1 MNNIMIFENKKVEV
15 FELNGQ
21 VLFNPYDV
29 GDCLDLTDSAVRKA
43 IGNMNEKQV
52 IKLTNSIVKDIP
64 FRKLHNTGENFLT
77 ESGVYK
83 LIFKSNKE
91 EAEKF
96 QDWVTDEVLPI
107 IRKTGVYT
115 IQPKTPM
122 QLLELEFQ
130 AIKEVDNKVEEVK
143 QDLEEFKQ
151 DTPLLALEIEKIT
164 RARNRTAVNVL
175 GGKDSNAYKNRSL
188 RSKVYQDMS
197 REIKR
202 QFGVETYKAIKR
214 NQCDKVIEII
224 NLYVPPMYLLQEIE
238 NENLQLAI

>member
-1 MNNIMIFENKKVEV
+1 MNDIELFKNESFGEIRTLLVNDEV
-15 FELNGQ
+15 WFVGKDVASALGYERPDNAIRSHIDEEDKLMHQISASGQ
-21 VLFNPYDV
+21 N
-29 GDCLDLTDSAVRKA
+29 R
-43 IGNMNEKQV
+43 NMTIIN
-52 IKLTNSIVKDIP
+52 
-64 FRKLHNTGENFLT
+64 
-77 ESGVYK
+77 ESGLYSLILSSK
-83 LIFKSNKE
+83 LPQAKEFKR
-91 EAEKF
+91 
-96 QDWVTDEVLPI
+96 WVTNEILPT

-143 QDLEEFKQ
+143 QDLENFKQ
-151 DTPLLALEIEKIT
+151 DMPLLALEIDKIKN
-164 RARNRTAVNVL
+164 ARNRTAVNVL

-224 NLYVPPMYLLQEIE
+224 KSYVPPMYLLQEIE